1 MQKREPGTSNLEVSA
16 NPAVASRRRFLAIGL
31 GMTAASC
38 LAHSRLGGKLSQSSD
53 SSSNPARLPQDKLR
67 SPVFFTKDINANGLL
82 EMYSRINEGI
92 TGKVAI
98 KLHTGE
104 PHGPNIL
111 PRDMVKALQQRIPNS
126 NLVETNTFYKG
137 KRYTTADHR
146 ETIKINGWDFCPVDI
161 MDEDGAVMIPVQ
173 GGKHFK
179 EMSVGK
185 HMLDYDSMVVLT
197 HFKGHAMGGYG
208 GSLKNIAIGCAD
220 GRIGKKMVHAAQ
232 DNEDLES
239 WLKGEPFQ
247 ENIVESAKATMDHF
261 GKRIVY
267 INVLRNMSVDCDC
280 VGVSAAPVKARDLG
294 ILASTDILA
303 VEQASI
309 DMVYKLP
316 EAELHDLKER
326 IESRKGLRQ
335 LSYMKEVK
343 MGNDQYELITL
354 SSHRR

>member
-1 MQKREPGTSNLEVSA
+1 MQKRETGRSSLENSA
-16 NPAVASRRRFLAIGL
+16 NPGIPSRRRFLAMGL

-38 LAHSRLGGKLSQSSD
+38 LAHSRLGTKQSQSSD
-53 SSSNPARLPQDKLR
+53 SSSDPARLPQGELA
-67 SPVFFTKDINANGLL
+67 SPVFFTNDISADGLL
-82 EMYSRINEGI
+82 EVYSRINEGI

-111 PRDMVKALQQRIPNS
+111 PRDMVKALQQLIPNS
-126 NLVETNTFYKG
+126 NVVETNTFYKG

-146 ETIKINGWDFCPVDI
+146 ETIKINGWDFCSVDI

-185 HMLDYDSMVVLT
+185 HMLGYDSMVVLT
-197 HFKGHAMGGYG
+197 HFKGHTMGGIG
-208 GSLKNIAIGCAD
+208 GSMKNIAIGCAD
-220 GRIGKKMVHAAQ
+220 GRIGKKMVHAAP

-247 ENIVESAKATMDHF
+247 ENMVESAKATMDHF

-280 VGVSAAPVKARDLG
+280 VGVNAAPVKARDLG

-335 LSYMKEVK
+335 LSYMKEMK
-343 MGNDQYELITL
+343 MGNEQYELITL

>member
-1 MQKREPGTSNLEVSA
+1 MGKQI
-16 NPAVASRRRFLAIGL
+16 SRRTFLKASAATLGAIAIGDL
-31 GMTAASC
+31 IDIGSALAAPQN
-38 LAHSRLGGKLSQSSD
+38 KSQ
-53 SSSNPARLPQDKLR
+53 
-67 SPVFFTKDINANGLL
+67 VFFTKDISANGLL
-82 EMYSRINEGI
+82 KIYSKISHGM
-92 TGKVAI
+92 TGKIAI

-111 PRDMVKALQQRIPNS
+111 PRDMVKALQQHIPNS
-126 NLVETNTFYKG
+126 YLVETNTLYKG
-137 KRYTTADHR
+137 KRSTTADHR
-146 ETIKINGWDFCPVDI
+146 QTIETNGWNFCPVDI
-161 MDEDGAVMIPVQ
+161 MDEDGAVMIPVN
-173 GGKHFK
+173 GGKHFT

-185 HMLDYDSMVVLT
+185 HMLNYDSMVVLT
-197 HFKGHAMGGYG
+197 HFKGHAMGGFG

-220 GRIGKKMVHAAQ
+220 GIIGKKMVHAAQ
-232 DNEDLES
+232 DNENYAS
-239 WLKGEPFQ
+239 WLMGEPFQ
-247 ENIVESAKATMDHF
+247 ENMVESAKATIDHF

-280 VGVSAAPVKARDLG
+280 AGISAAPVKARNLG

-303 VEQASI
+303 VDQASI

-343 MGNDQYELITL
+343 MGNDQYELIEL
-354 SSHRR
+354 

>member
-1 MQKREPGTSNLEVSA
+1 MKHSI
-16 NPAVASRRRFLAIGL
+16 SRRSFLKNSAITL
-31 GMTAASC
+31 GTVAACNLKGIGSV
-38 LAHSRLGGKLSQSSD
+38 LSAQPDKSR
-53 SSSNPARLPQDKLR
+53 
-67 SPVFFTKDINANGLL
+67 VFFSRDITPDGLL
-82 EMYSRINEGI
+82 KVYSRVNQDI
-92 TGKVAI
+92 TGRTAI

-104 PHGPNIL
+104 PNGPNIL
-111 PRDMVKALQQRIPNS
+111 PRDMVKALQQYVPNS
-126 NLVETNTFYKG
+126 SLVETNTLYKG

-146 ETIKINGWDFCPVDI
+146 ETLRINGWDFCPVDI
-161 MDEDGAVMIPVQ
+161 MDEEGAVMIPVT

-185 HMLDYDSMVVLT
+185 HMPNYDSMVVLT
-197 HFKGHAMGGYG
+197 HFKGHAMGGFG

-220 GRIGKKMVHAAQ
+220 GPIGKKMVHAAP
-232 DNEDLES
+232 DNEDYES
-239 WLKGEPFQ
+239 WLKGEAFM
-247 ENIVESAKATMDHF
+247 ENMVESAKATIDHF

-280 VGVSAAPVKARDLG
+280 AGVRAAPVKARDLG

-309 DMVYKLP
+309 DMVYTLP

-335 LSYMKEVK
+335 LSYMNELK
-343 MGNDQYELITL
+343 MGNSQYELIAI
-354 SSHRR
+354 

>member
-1 MQKREPGTSNLEVSA
+1 MQKRKLGKSNLDVSA
-16 NPAVASRRRFLAIGL
+16 DPATPGRRRSLAAGP
-31 GMTAASC
+31 GMTAASL
-38 LAHSRLGGKLSQSSD
+38 LAPSLLGAEPGQSSD
-53 SSSNPARLPQDKLR
+53 IGSRSARLQQGKPG
-67 SPVFFTKDINANGLL
+67 SPVFFTKDTNANGLL
-82 EMYSRINEGI
+82 EIYSKINENI

-111 PRDMVKALQQRIPNS
+111 PRDMVKALQQRISNS

-173 GGKHFK
+173 GGKHFT

-197 HFKGHAMGGYG
+197 HFKGHPMGGFG
-208 GSLKNIAIGCAD
+208 GSMKNIAIGCAD
-220 GRIGKKMVHAAQ
+220 GRIGKKRVHAAP
-232 DNEDLES
+232 DNEDIES

-247 ENIVESAKATMDHF
+247 ENLVESAKASMDRF

-280 VGVSAAPVKARDLG
+280 VGIEAAPVKARNLG
-294 ILASTDILA
+294 ILASSDILA

-335 LSYMKEVK
+335 LSYMKEMK

-354 SSHRR
+354 